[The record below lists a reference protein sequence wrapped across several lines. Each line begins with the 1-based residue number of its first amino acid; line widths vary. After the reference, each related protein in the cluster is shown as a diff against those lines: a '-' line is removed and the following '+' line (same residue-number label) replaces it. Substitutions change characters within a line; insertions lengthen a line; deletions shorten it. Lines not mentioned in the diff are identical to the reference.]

1 MNDED
6 DWFFGNTITP
16 LIHRYKEDFR
26 NLADPVPVNQKHPYH
41 MSRWWVNYQKK
52 NEFNPMH
59 DHTGVYS
66 FVIWMKIPTHFFE
79 QNKNEISLK
88 ANTHRISAFDF
99 VYTNTLGDI
108 LSHCYQLGPGDE
120 GTMLFFPSALKH
132 QVYPFYN
139 CDETRISVS
148 GNIAL
153 DTTKTI
159 T

>member
-1 MNDED
+1 
-6 DWFFGNTITP
+6 
-16 LIHRYKEDFR
+16 
-26 NLADPVPVNQKHPYH
+26 
-41 MSRWWVNYQKK
+41 
-52 NEFNPMH
+52 
-59 DHTGVYS
+59 
-66 FVIWMKIPTHFFE
+66 MKIPTHFFE

-120 GTMLFFPSALKH
+120 GRMLFFPSALKH

-153 DTTKTI
+153 DTTITI
-159 T
+159 NESSMDFIVK